1 MYSFLR
7 PGRAAI
13 GTFILIGMFQAVA
26 HATKPTPSVGDWMPA
41 SIETMQN
48 ELVIR
53 HGEDQA
59 ERIARGLSQVAQ
71 FWRAGD
77 GDQSVF
83 EDFVRTN
90 FAGDQATLDTMFQ
103 RFDFLIENLYGYANE
118 IALAMRR
125 QTDLALGPILPM
137 DRISA
142 GYAISDHFQEDLFA
156 NKLAFVVL
164 LNFPLT
170 TLQQRLTE
178 GDGWS
183 ARQWAEARLALR
195 FGRRVPAEV
204 SQAVSLASARAD
216 QYIADYNIY
225 MHHLVDGKGQR
236 LFPEGLRL
244 LSHWNLRDEIRADYS
259 EPETGLAKQ
268 RMIAKVMERIVDQSI
283 PAVVIDNPRVDW
295 NPYTNE
301 VMTSPVQGADRPAA
315 AELEVSAAAEP
326 DTRYRVWLNNF
337 HAQQQVDRYSP
348 TAPTYIARVFDEQRE
363 IPEAQV
369 ESMMVQL
376 MTSPLAR
383 QVGDLVRQRLGR
395 PLEPFDIWYAGFRPR
410 AAYTEAEL
418 DAVTEQR
425 YPTPQAYEDDIP
437 RMLVELGFPAA
448 RAKAIAAQITV
459 DPARGSGHAWRLGM
473 RGAKSHLR
481 TRVGPEGMDFK
492 GYNIAVHEMGHNVEQ
507 VISLEE
513 VDYYLLRGVPNTAF
527 TEALAFVFQDRDLEL
542 LGLATPDA
550 TSRAYMVLDTYWSAV
565 EIAAVSLV
573 DMRAWRWLYENP
585 DATPA
590 EFKAAVSQIAK
601 DVWNMSFG
609 PVIGVKD
616 VTLLAI
622 YSHLIS
628 NLLYLPN
635 YAIGAMVQAQ
645 IERQVAEAKALGV
658 EFERMARTGRVTPDL
673 WMETAT
679 GDPVGPAV
687 LLDSTAKAL
696 EVVAAGQ

>member
-1 MYSFLR
+1 MRFFQQSGRTVSGAVILTAFL
-7 PGRAAI
+7 
-13 GTFILIGMFQAVA
+13 FSSA
-26 HATKPTPSVGDWMPA
+26 HATKPMPSVEDWMPTA
-41 SIETMQN
+41 IETMQT
-48 ELVIR
+48 ELTTR
-53 HGEDQA
+53 YGDEQA
-59 ERIARGLSQVAQ
+59 ERISRGLSQVAQ

-83 EDFVRTN
+83 EEFVWTN
-90 FAGDQATLDTMFQ
+90 FAGDKATLDTMFQ
-103 RFDFLIENLYGYANE
+103 RFDFLLENLYGYANE
-118 IALAMRR
+118 ITLAMRR

-137 DRISA
+137 DRVSA

-170 TLQQRLTE
+170 TLQQRLAE
-178 GDGWS
+178 GVGWS
-183 ARQWAEARLALR
+183 PRQWAEARLALR

-225 MHHLVDGKGQR
+225 MHHLVDGNGQR

-259 EPETGLAKQ
+259 DPETGLAKQ

-295 NPYTNE
+295 NPYSNE
-301 VMTSPVQGADRPAA
+301 VMPSPVQDTDQPAPA
-315 AELEVSAAAEP
+315 GLAVSAAAEP
-326 DTRYRVWLNNF
+326 DTRYQVWLNNF

-369 ESMMVQL
+369 ESMLVHII
-376 MTSPLAR
+376 TSPLAR

-395 PLEPFDIWYAGFRPR
+395 ALEPFDIWYAGFRPR

-481 TRVGPEGMDFK
+481 TRVGPNGMDFK
-492 GYNIAVHEMGHNVEQ
+492 GYNIAAHEMGHNVEQ

-513 VDYYLLRGVPNTAF
+513 VDYYLMRGVPNTAF

-542 LGLATPDA
+542 LGLSTPDA

-573 DMRAWRWLYENP
+573 DMRAWRWLYKNP
-585 DATPA
+585 AATPA
-590 EFKAAVSQIAK
+590 EFKAAVTQIAK
-601 DVWNMSFG
+601 DVWNMSFA

-635 YAIGAMVQAQ
+635 YAIGSMVQAQ

-658 EFERMARTGRVTPDL
+658 EFERMCRTGKVTPDL

-696 EVVAAGQ
+696 EVVGTGH